1 MHGNMLFQDHPEA
14 LAVGIL
20 NGSLDISHMEELEGG
35 WHEKG
40 SNPEKMILRKEGSLP
55 YVQCQ

>member
-1 MHGNMLFQDHPEA
+1 MLFQDHPEA